1 MKPTRCEVLVAG
13 AGPAG
18 ATAACLLASAGLAVV
33 LLDAKRF
40 PRPKLCG
47 GLITAKTIRILEA
60 LFGVGAEALAAAGLI
75 HTASRRYRVCGRR
88 GRPIDGVLERPFHL
102 VDRRAYDDHWLRRA
116 VAAGADFRPGA
127 AVAAVDPDLRVVTTK
142 SGASFQAEII
152 IGADGV
158 ASRVRRALERAARI
172 PTAKRHETAVA
183 LEAFAPRGRR
193 TEFADQPVIAYG
205 HLPWGYAWSFPGPGA
220 QLIGMAG
227 LKKKA
232 GRRLRPSF
240 EAFLA
245 GQPLP
250 PGAAPRPASREIPY
264 GNYLR
269 RPGWGRVLLV
279 GDAGGMADPF
289 LGEGIYYAHRSA
301 ALAARAVIDCRGR
314 PGRTIDAYTASYRA
328 TIYPELHYA
337 RAGRQVIFALP
348 PAFYFPLL
356 AAFLRRAPRVCEET
370 IQGERSFRWFR
381 RFDRGARPMHF
392 AGDRFP

>member
-1 MKPTRCEVLVAG
+1 MNPTRCEVLVAG

-18 ATAACLLASAGLAVV
+18 STAAGLLAAAGLAVV
-33 LLDAKRF
+33 LLDAERF

-47 GLITAKTIRILEA
+47 GLITAKTIRLLEA
-60 LFGVGAEALAAAGLI
+60 LFGVGARALGAAGVI
-75 HTASRRYRVCGRR
+75 HTASRRYRVSGRR
-88 GRPIDGVLERPFHL
+88 GQSIDGVLEHPFHL
-102 VDRRAYDDHWLRRA
+102 VDRLAYDDFWLRRA
-116 VAAGADFRPGA
+116 TAAGADFRPGT
-127 AVAAVDPDLRVVTTK
+127 AVAAVDPDLRVVTAK
-142 SGASFQAEII
+142 NGESFRAEII

-172 PTAKRHETAVA
+172 PASKRHETAVA
-183 LEAFAPRGRR
+183 LEAAAPRGPR
-193 TEFADQPVIAYG
+193 TAYADQPVIAYG
-205 HLPWGYAWSFPGPGA
+205 HLPWGYAWSFPGPAA

-232 GRRLRPSF
+232 GRRLRSSF
-240 EAFLA
+240 QAFLA
-245 GQPLP
+245 AQPLP
-250 PGAAPRPASREIPY
+250 PGAVPRAASREIPY

-269 RPGWGRVLLV
+269 RPGWDRVLLV

-301 ALAARAVIDCRGR
+301 ALAARAVIDWRAR
-314 PGRTIDAYTASYRA
+314 PERAIAAYTAAYRA

-356 AAFLRRAPRVCEET
+356 AAFLRGAPRVCEET

-381 RFDRGARPMHF
+381 RF
-392 AGDRFP
+392 AGKRFP